1 MEITSE
7 FFVPVPVDEAWKVLT
22 DLPAIA
28 PALPGAKLTGVEG
41 EEYKGQVRI
50 KVGPI
55 TANYKGTA
63 KFLSKDEEAKEAVL
77 KAEGREQ
84 RGQGNATATVKA
96 TLAEEGTGTRVKVV
110 TNLTLTGRVAQFGR
124 GVLAEVSEKMM
135 AQFADNLAEQLG
147 RAGTGES
154 LSGTGVETA
163 EKETAEKATAGKEAN
178 VEEAS
183 EKAGAGEAR
192 AGDVT
197 GSVTTAAGSHAAGN
211 AEAVLAGE
219 IRSNQGSELNLARVA
234 AVPILKRIA
243 PVALAVVVLA
253 VMVRRLWNR
262 S

>member
-135 AQFADNLAEQLG
+135 AQFAENLAEQLG

-154 LSGTGVETA
+154 LSGTGVETG
-163 EKETAEKATAGKEAN
+163 EKEAAEKEAN

-219 IRSNQGSELNLARVA
+219 NRSNQGSELNLARVA